1 MGNREAGLKSTVYFL
16 FSILFRIIH
25 SPFSASRMHPT
36 EQYHVIVIGGG
47 AAGLMCALTAGQRG
61 RRVLLLE
68 QADRVGKK
76 ILISGGGRCNF
87 TNLSVDA
94 ANFISANPHF
104 SKSALSRYG
113 PKDFIALVDKHKIP
127 YHEKTLG
134 QLFCDGKSTAIVNL
148 LLDECRAGGVKILTC
163 CRVAT
168 IDKRIGVGG
177 KRTFTLRTNVGSYEA
192 ESLVIAT
199 GGLSIPKMGAT
210 DFGYSVARQFGLKVR
225 PCRPGLVSLT
235 LNTKELKE
243 IEGLSGTSA
252 DAVVSCRD
260 RRFREAILLTHTGLS
275 GPAML
280 QISNYWEP
288 GDPITIDLLPEC
300 DLTDAVAQWRRERP
314 KAELKT
320 LIGERLTK
328 RLAERWLGLVC
339 ESRPV
344 SQYSKKE
351 IAAISARFHHW
362 RVIPSGTS
370 GYRVA
375 EVTKGG
381 VDTDELSS
389 KTFES
394 HRVKGLYFIGEVV
407 DVTGWLGGYNFQWAW
422 ASGWCAGGYV

>member
-1 MGNREAGLKSTVYFL
+1 
-16 FSILFRIIH
+16 
-25 SPFSASRMHPT
+25 MHPT
-36 EQYHVIVIGGG
+36 EQFDVIVIGGG
-47 AAGLMCALTAGQRG
+47 AAGLMCALTAGRRG

-68 QADRVGKK
+68 HADQVGKK

-94 ANFISANPHF
+94 DNFLSTNPHF
-104 SKSALSRYG
+104 CKSALSRYT
-113 PKDFIALVDKHKIP
+113 PKDFIALVEKHQIP
-127 YHEKTLG
+127 YHEKKLG
-134 QLFCDGKSTAIVNL
+134 QLFCDGKSTAIVKL
-148 LLDECRAGGVKILTC
+148 LLDECRAGGVKIQTR

-168 IDKRIGVGG
+168 IDKRVDVGG
-177 KRTFTLRTNVGSYEA
+177 TRTLTVRTNLGSYEA

-210 DFGYSVARQFGLKVR
+210 DFGYGVAKQFGLKVCS
-225 PCRPGLVSLT
+225 CRPGLVSLT
-235 LNTKELKE
+235 LTTKDLQE

-252 DAVVSCRD
+252 DAIVSCRGQS
-260 RRFREAILLTHTGLS
+260 FRDAMLFTHTGLS
-275 GPAML
+275 GPAIL

-288 GDPITIDLLPEC
+288 GDPVTINLLPEC
-300 DLTDAVAQWRRERP
+300 DLTDAIAGWRRERP
-314 KAELKT
+314 RAELKT

-328 RLAERWLGLVC
+328 RLAERWMTLAG
-339 ESRPV
+339 ENKPV
-344 SQYSKKE
+344 VQYSKKE
-351 IAAISARFHHW
+351 IAAISARFHQW
-362 RVIPSGTS
+362 RLIPSGTS

-375 EVTKGG
+375 EVTRGG

-422 ASGWCAGGYV
+422 ASGHCAGEYV

>member
-1 MGNREAGLKSTVYFL
+1 MY
-16 FSILFRIIH
+16 
-25 SPFSASRMHPT
+25 PT
-36 EQYHVIVIGGG
+36 EQFDVIVIGGG

-61 RRVLLLE
+61 RRVLLME
-68 QADRVGKK
+68 HTDQVGKK

-94 ANFISANPHF
+94 GNFLSANIHF
-104 SKSALSRYG
+104 CKSALSRYM
-113 PKDFIALVDKHKIP
+113 PKDFIALVEHHHIP
-127 YHEKTLG
+127 YHEKKLG

-148 LLDECRAGGVKILTC
+148 LLDECRAGGVKILTR
-163 CRVAT
+163 CRVTT
-168 IDKRIGVGG
+168 IDRRVGVGG
-177 KRTFTLRTNVGSYEA
+177 KRTFTVRTILGNYEA

-199 GGLSIPKMGAT
+199 GGLSVPKMGAT
-210 DFGYSVARQFGLKVR
+210 DFGYDVARQFGLKIT

-235 LNTKELKE
+235 LNSRELQE
-243 IEGLSGTSA
+243 IEGLSGSSTEA
-252 DAVVSCRD
+252 AVSCRGQ
-260 RRFREAILLTHTGLS
+260 RFRDAILFTHTGLS
-275 GPAML
+275 GPAIL

-288 GDPITIDLLPEC
+288 GVPITINLLPEC
-300 DLTDAVAQWRRERP
+300 TLTELIPQWQKKRP

-320 LIGERLTK
+320 LIGERLTR
-328 RLAERWLGLVC
+328 RLAERWLGLALSA
-339 ESRPV
+339 ESKPV

-351 IAAISARFHHW
+351 LSAISARFHQW
-362 RVIPSGTS
+362 RFIPSGTS

-394 HRVKGLYFIGEVV
+394 HRVKGLYFIGEVI

-422 ASGWCAGGYV
+422 ASGRCAGEYV